1 MGKMNSEY
9 LQHHPNCKHIVRDC
23 ACLTLKQVSDKWNVP
38 ESTLREKRTAREL
51 PTFFKLF
58 GRVKTFECWFKVWLE
73 EHQLGKTFGMVS
85 NFPRKTPDNEVPIEV

>member
-1 MGKMNSEY
+1 MNSEY

-58 GRVKTFECWFKVWLE
+58 GRVKTFECWFSVWLK
-73 EHQLGKTFGMVS
+73 EHQLGKALVFES
-85 NFPRKTPDNEVPIEV
+85 SFPRKTVDESRSYE